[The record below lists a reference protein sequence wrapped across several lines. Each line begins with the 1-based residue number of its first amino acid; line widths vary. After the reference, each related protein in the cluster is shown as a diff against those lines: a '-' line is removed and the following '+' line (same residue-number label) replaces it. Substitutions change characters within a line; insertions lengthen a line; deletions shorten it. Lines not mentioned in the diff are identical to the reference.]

1 MASEPTSRLR
11 AVPVSLKYRRSPVLR
26 MSMPFQVAFLDAAI
40 GGLELVVVLFVALI
54 VFGPQQL
61 PRIARMI
68 GRVVQQ
74 LRSASSEFHDQIMD
88 IQSDIEMDTTDKSNR
103 SSPEQRS
110 EKDATES
117 SGNPNLDPEDEGLER
132 GLADDLAG

>member
-1 MASEPTSRLR
+1 
-11 AVPVSLKYRRSPVLR
+11 